1 VNRAGEPSTECF
13 VKSRKRRGSF
23 AARALLLPLLAIS
36 ADAKQPV
43 TFVSPCECMGNHGVS
58 RWAAKTDLAEP
69 PTNDAEIKKV
79 TSSQILAMPGPGG
92 KITTRSERIAA
103 EHQWYAVT
111 GRIEKVKTED
121 DGDIHIVLRDVND
134 EAGMIVEIPL
144 GPRWCELRK
153 LVFSWTTAQFPLS
166 GGFQTVQHPIV
177 TVTGKIF
184 YDIDHSG
191 KDTRINRRNY
201 DQSLAVWEI
210 HPVMKIAV
218 ETMNPPPA
226 RKVSSNQE
234 AASSPSA
241 APSSQP
247 TAPPSARVVQPAIAS
262 DQFVTLTKPVTIQ
275 IQYGSTVLPAGT
287 KLPVLSRDAH
297 NVDVRYM
304 DARYSIP
311 ISSTDAQR

>member
-1 VNRAGEPSTECF
+1 VNRAGEPLTECF
-13 VKSRKRRGSF
+13 VKSRQRRRSF
-23 AARALLLPLLAIS
+23 AARAFLLTLLAIS

-43 TFVSPCECMGNHGVS
+43 TFVSPCECIGNHGVS
-58 RWAAKTDLAEP
+58 RWAAKTDLAE

-166 GGFQTVQHPIV
+166 GGFQTFQHPIV

-210 HPVMKIAV
+210 HPAMKIAV
-218 ETMNPPPA
+218 ETMNSPPA
-226 RKVSSNQE
+226 RKVSSKQE
-234 AASSPSA
+234 AAPPPSA

-247 TAPPSARVVQPAIAS
+247 TAPSSAPVGERANAGE
-262 DQFVTLTKPVTIQ
+262 QFVTLTKPVTIQ
-275 IQYGSTVLPAGT
+275 IQYGSTLLPAGT
-287 KLPVLSRDAH
+287 KLPVLSREAQT
-297 NVDVRYM
+297 VDIRYM
-304 DARYSIP
+304 DSRYSIP